1 MLEPQILGGAHRDPI
16 DERDHIYDKEA
27 VGAFELDWE
36 KGFDVRDVI
45 GADVFQNNQGA
56 TMSCVGQGAAQYAWV
71 LNIIEL
77 EKQYNCTYEE
87 LQQYHPNEIERM
99 SAKAIYSMISLGRYK
114 GAYIRDGA
122 LQIKS
127 WGSLMERF
135 CPSYKPDGTTD
146 EDWMIDQS
154 WRTPDMEALA
164 MVFKAKDA
172 QVINNKTDINVHG
185 QAVIKNYGVL
195 CGVDGANGHG
205 WGTER
210 PTPPNQGEPT
220 WGHCL
225 YFAAFGTD
233 EKGKFIAF
241 PNSYGKIVQETWK
254 PGSKP
259 GTGWQKIYED
269 YFLSGNVFNPWT
281 ITDDTNQV
289 SHLIQ

>member
-1 MLEPQILGGAHRDPI
+1 MLEPEILGGAVQDPV
-16 DERDHIYDKEA
+16 DERDHKFDDA
-27 VGAFELDWE
+27 VGGFELDWE

-45 GADVFQNNQGA
+45 GADIFQNNQA
-56 TMSCVGQGAAQYAWV
+56 LTTSCAGQAAAQLMWV
-71 LNIIEL
+71 QNISDL
-77 EKQYNCTYEE
+77 EKQYNCTFEE
-87 LQQYHPNEIERM
+87 LQQYHPNEIEKI
-99 SAKAIYSMISLGRYK
+99 SARSIYSMISLGRFK
-114 GAYIRDGA
+114 GAYIRDAA
-122 LQIKS
+122 LQIKY
-127 WGSLMERF
+127 GGALLERF

-146 EDWMIDQS
+146 EDWMTDQS
-154 WRTPDMEALA
+154 WRTPDTEALA
-164 MVFKAKDA
+164 KTLKAKDA
-172 QVINNKTDINVHG
+172 QVINNKTDINVH
-185 QAVIKNYGVL
+185 ARAILENLGVL
-195 CGVDGANGHG
+195 CGLNGANGHG

-281 ITDDTNQV
+281 ITDATNETA
-289 SHLIQ
+289 HLIK